1 MKSSVKKA
9 LVRESFRFMYNISNI
24 KRKDSVM
31 KENPIQLPHHH
42 NVEEDV
48 VARHLPKDA
57 IIADVSAKLKL
68 LSDPTRLKIFWI
80 LCHVEECVINI
91 AAMVH
96 MSSPAV
102 SHHLRLLKDGGL
114 IVSTRK
120 GKEMYYKAAPT
131 DTVRIMHH
139 SIDFMADIHD
149 LP

>member
-1 MKSSVKKA
+1 MNEKSI
-9 LVRESFRFMYNISNI
+9 R
-24 KRKDSVM
+24 
-31 KENPIQLPHHH
+31 LPHHH
-42 NVEEDV
+42 NMEENA
-48 VARHLPKDA
+48 VARHLPEDDV
-57 IIADVSAKLKL
+57 ISDVSAKLKL

-91 AAMVH
+91 AAMIH

-120 GKEMYYKAAPT
+120 GKEMYYRAAGT
-131 DTVRIMHH
+131 DTSKVMHH
-139 SIDFMADIHD
+139 AIDFMAHIHD